1 MRHIGREAMLVIA
14 FMEVPAATAEAVLRL
29 DTESFRAF
37 YDDALPRVYGYLLHR
52 CGGSVTVAEDLT
64 QETFLAAVAE
74 LKKSQRVR
82 TPTAWI
88 YGIARHK
95 LLDHYRQQER
105 ADRPLA
111 VAWEAE
117 PLEMDLVIDDAQEA
131 RERASAALASV
142 ATSQRAALVLC
153 YVDGYSVPEAARLL
167 GKSVEAVESLLARGR
182 QSFKRAYVE
191 ETA

>member
-1 MRHIGREAMLVIA
+1 MLVIA

-74 LKKSQRVR
+74 LKKSQQVR

-95 LLDHYRQQER
+95 LLDHYRRQER

-117 PLEMDLVIDDAQEA
+117 PLERELVVDDAQEV
-131 RERASAALASV
+131 RERASGEES
-142 ATSQRAALVLC
+142 R
-153 YVDGYSVPEAARLL
+153 VPIGEL
-167 GKSVEAVESLLARGR
+167 SL
-182 QSFKRAYVE
+182 
-191 ETA
+191 